1 MNGDNE
7 MFEMPPQPGTK
18 KLSISISPSW
28 PEYDEPIAD
37 FDFYKGED
45 SSWKVYWEL
54 SSMKESMQKKIEKA
68 IAKQQDVK
76 EVLDD
81 PRFGVAICNDR
92 IICYH
97 EVEEDI
103 EWTKRMSK

>member
-1 MNGDNE
+1 
-7 MFEMPPQPGTK
+7 
-18 KLSISISPSW
+18 
-28 PEYDEPIAD
+28 
-37 FDFYKGED
+37 
-45 SSWKVYWEL
+45 
-54 SSMKESMQKKIEKA
+54 MKESMQKKIEKA

-97 EVEEDI
+97 EVEE
-103 EWTKRMSK
+103 EHRNHPGRSMSERTPGLYKNELGNGRCFL